1 MAIDMRPY
9 QTTRRVSV
17 KPSRKSAKT
26 ISAPV
31 INADIAVIKP
41 KRKQYKVSK
50 AVMQYVRAAIAR
62 STETKEAQPVTA
74 DDVAILPYGQQ
85 TAHTFTTLNLNQIF
99 QGIPNGTLNGQR
111 IGNEIKAKR
120 LTFKGFI
127 NWDSSRINQTDY
139 THIPLYVKMFVFR
152 RKTDLDNPATYSG
165 VLGVGEDD
173 LLMNGSS
180 PIPPANKL
188 SDFNKPF
195 NTEVYKIYKS
205 KTFKLGP
212 AAVGD
217 TPQSSGQ
224 WNNDFKFSQRFNI
237 DLSKHINKVKYQD
250 GNVAF
255 QTNTAF
261 YVGFL
266 VAFANNSP
274 IGPLNKPPVEI
285 HYTVNM
291 SYEDA

>member
-1 MAIDMRPY
+1 MAIDLRPY
-9 QTTRRVSV
+9 QARVERRAA
-17 KPSRKSAKT
+17 RAAAKVVASST
-26 ISAPV
+26 SAP
-31 INADIAVIKP
+31 AAIAVIRP
-41 KRKQYKVSK
+41 KRKRMNVPSNIK
-50 AVMQYVRAAIAR
+50 QYVKSQIA
-62 STETKEAQPVTA
+62 SSSETKEAQPVTA

-85 TAHTFTTLNLNQIF
+85 TPHTFTTLNLNQIF

-111 IGNEIKAKR
+111 IGNEIKARR

-127 NWDSSRINQTDY
+127 NWDSSRIAQEDY

-165 VLGVGEDD
+165 LLGVGEDD
-173 LLMNGSS
+173 ILMNGST
-180 PIPPANKL
+180 PAPPTNKL

-195 NTEVYKIYKS
+195 NTEVYKIYKVR
-205 KTFKLGP
+205 TFKLGP
-212 AAVGD
+212 AAVGN
-217 TPQSSGQ
+217 TPTTSGQ
-224 WNNDFKFSQRFNI
+224 WNNDFKFSQRFSI
-237 DLSKHINKVKYQD
+237 DLSKHINKIKYQD

-255 QTNTAF
+255 QTNVAF

-291 SYEDA
+291 NYEDA